1 MKNII
6 IAGIISLGLTTSVMA
21 MPTTDDGLQ
30 TTVSKC
36 ASSSKSSSFFG
47 KKRSRG

>member
-21 MPTTDDGLQ
+21 MSFNDNDGLQ
-30 TTVSKC
+30 TTTCKSMPH
-36 ASSSKSSSFFG
+36 KSSFS
-47 KKRSRG
+47 KKRK

>member
-21 MPTTDDGLQ
+21 MPFNDNDGL
-30 TTVSKC
+30 
-36 ASSSKSSSFFG
+36 
-47 KKRSRG
+47 